1 MRKIVGTTWVAAT
14 NHSNI
19 CVYICIASFFLG
31 GLCGIFA
38 ARQLD
43 GTGVAALTF
52 YMQSFF
58 HLAQNGPLISA
69 DFAELLWTFFRWPI
83 FAVLCSMTVAGL
95 ALIPFLLMSRGFLLF
110 FALSSLLRTIPSGG
124 VVFVLLG
131 LSALWS
137 VPALIV
143 LCVQGFQRAQRQRTR
158 RERFY
163 LSPRL
168 VVGIMGGFL
177 AGVLIDY
184 YAVPVLFSALFHA
197 LVA

>member
-1 MRKIVGTTWVAAT
+1 MRRVVGTAWFVAI
-14 NHSNI
+14 NHSRI
-19 CVYICIASFFLG
+19 CVYICIATFFLG

-43 GTGVAALTF
+43 GIDVETLTF

-58 HLAQNGPLISA
+58 RLAQNGTLISA
-69 DFAELLWTFFRWPI
+69 DLAELLWMFFRWPI
-83 FAVLCSMTVAGL
+83 FAVLCSMTAAGL
-95 ALIPFLLMSRGFLLF
+95 VLIPFLLMSRGFLLF

-131 LSALWS
+131 LSALCS

-143 LCVQGFQRAQRQRTR
+143 LSVQGFRHAQIQRIR

-163 LSPRL
+163 LPPRFTAGVL
-168 VVGIMGGFL
+168 GGFF
-177 AGVLIDY
+177 AGVLIDC
-184 YAVPVLFSALFHA
+184 YAVPVLFSALSHA